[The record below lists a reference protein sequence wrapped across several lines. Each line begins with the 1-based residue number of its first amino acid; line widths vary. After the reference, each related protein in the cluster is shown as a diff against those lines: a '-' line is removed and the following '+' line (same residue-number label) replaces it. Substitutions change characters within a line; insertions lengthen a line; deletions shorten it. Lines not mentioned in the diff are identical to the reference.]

1 MRGSSTARWRL
12 EEPDGTPSLAPAPRE
27 VERLIYFGGL
37 RRRHTSTNAARA
49 KWAVLRPLSAQA
61 ARPLSAKRDASCD
74 PSALERRYALR
85 HDPQILAALH
95 AWWAIAASSSD
106 DALPQPAYVALQ
118 LKLYRALLPAVEARE
133 AEAAAR
139 DDFRHDAG
147 IGASSCTRRN
157 FLDGLHELAEVW
169 VPDVDASA
177 HADWLRALL
186 AAVTTDDGRRLR
198 RDDEIEAGGAAP
210 PALARTLAAEH
221 ARLAKHAAESGGGGG
236 RGGGVWA
243 MAFEERRRCAPV
255 AAAEARARW
264 RHAAAAVLQHAAT
277 RRRAVN
283 DVAARREAAAAAADA
298 AAATATEEA
307 AAAAAA
313 LAGARMAAAQTLAL
327 RGATVGPTA
336 IRATMLELA
345 AGRAAER
352 AAAAKQREL
361 PRVAVSLTANDG
373 GGALSVGSGVVC
385 RIRIVAR
392 PGSAAPAAPPRPAT
406 ARAKVVAA
414 PPPPSPR
421 RPASAAPPSPR
432 RPTSAAAAASCVAS
446 YRAAAV
452 RPGSATPAPT
462 GGWSHRPGSARLSAR
477 PAISATSRPVSAA
490 RTVGAASAGGAGS
503 PKTLHRKRST
513 VCHRCSTLGSR
524 AIEWPSLA

>member
-1 MRGSSTARWRL
+1 MRSNSTPRWRL

-37 RRRHTSTNAARA
+37 RRRHTSTNAART

-95 AWWAIAASSSD
+95 AWSVVAASSS

-118 LKLYRALLPAVEARE
+118 LKLYRALLPAVEPRE

-139 DDFRHDAG
+139 DDFRHDA
-147 IGASSCTRRN
+147 A
-157 FLDGLHELAEVW
+157 
-169 VPDVDASA
+169 
-177 HADWLRALL
+177 
-186 AAVTTDDGRRLR
+186 RRLR
-198 RDDEIEAGGAAP
+198 VPAAQLPRRPPRARRGMGAWRRRFGARRLAARAPRRRHDRQRPPAAARRRDRGGRRGAAG
-210 PALARTLAAEH
+210 ARED
-221 ARLAKHAAESGGGGG
+221 ARRRARSSRKA
-236 RGGGVWA
+236 RCR
-243 MAFEERRRCAPV
+243 ERRRP
-255 AAAEARARW
+255 
-264 RHAAAAVLQHAAT
+264 AAAVAACGPWRLRSDGDARPSPPPRRARGGAT
-277 RRRAVN
+277 RRRRCFSVRQRGGGRSTTWRRG
-283 DVAARREAAAAAADA
+283 ARRRRRRR
-298 AAATATEEA
+298 TRRRRRRRRRRP
-307 AAAAAA
+307 AAAAA

-327 RGATVGPTA
+327 RGAAVGPAA

-345 AGRAAER
+345 AGRAADR

-361 PRVAVSLTANDG
+361 PRVSVSLTANDG

-385 RIRIVAR
+385 RIRLVAR
-392 PGSAAPAAPPRPAT
+392 PGSAAPAAVTRPAT
-406 ARAKVVAA
+406 ARAKVAVA

-432 RPTSAAAAASCVAS
+432 RPTSAAAAAASVAS

-452 RPGSATPAPT
+452 RPGSATPAPS
-462 GGWSHRPGSARLSAR
+462 GGWTHRPGSARLSAR
-477 PAISATSRPVSAA
+477 PAIAATSRPVSAA
-490 RTVGAASAGGAGS
+490 RTVGAASAGGGVEAAS
-503 PKTLHRKRST
+503 VR
-513 VCHRCSTLGSR
+513 
-524 AIEWPSLA
+524 